1 MVKVMKTEKTIA
13 PEHAEKS
20 VTRNIN
26 LNLERIYKMKIKLIF
41 VILLLLLSSF
51 LLAQQGELSLHLF
64 GSAALP
70 NGDFGKNFDDYTRVT
85 RLSGFDTG
93 DKIGLAGTGAGVG
106 AELIAPV
113 WFQGLNWVLSGRII
127 VNGVNS
133 ESALSKYR
141 SQIVGDTTVTT
152 KILKEQNVIESIDLE
167 FGRWINIPVMTG
179 FRYDHHFSHKYT
191 LYGSLQAGVNLS
203 KAPSKKATVGIMS
216 LEGVKESVTADDTQ
230 FKFTRDFGF
239 EIGLGLVF
247 YQTYNLGFR
256 YLALSTPRFDGT
268 QTLSEKV
275 FPEINSPE
283 DTILG
288 EDRSISMFIVTLGI
302 QLFR

>member
-1 MVKVMKTEKTIA
+1 MK
-13 PEHAEKS
+13 
-20 VTRNIN
+20 N
-26 LNLERIYKMKIKLIF
+26 KLIF
-41 VILLLLLSSF
+41 VIILLLLSSTVYS
-51 LLAQQGELSLHLF
+51 QQGELSLHLF
-64 GSAALP
+64 GSASLP

-85 RLSGFDTG
+85 RLSGFRTG
-93 DKIGLAGTGAGVG
+93 EKIGLAETGAGVG

-113 WFQGLNWVLSGRII
+113 WFRGLNWVLSGRII
-127 VNGVNS
+127 VNGVNG
-133 ESALSKYR
+133 ESALSKYH
-141 SQIVGDTTVTT
+141 SQIVGDTTITT
-152 KILKEQNVIESIDLE
+152 NIIKERNIIKSINLE

-203 KAPSKKATVGIMS
+203 KAPSKKATVGLMS
-216 LEGVKESVTADDTQ
+216 FEGVKESVTADDTQ
-230 FKFTRDFGF
+230 FNFARDFGY
-239 EIGLGLVF
+239 ELGIGFVF

-268 QTLSEKV
+268 QNLSEKV
-275 FPEINSPE
+275 FPEINSLK

>member
-1 MVKVMKTEKTIA
+1 
-13 PEHAEKS
+13 
-20 VTRNIN
+20 
-26 LNLERIYKMKIKLIF
+26 MKIKLIF
-41 VILLLLLSSF
+41 VILLLLLSSI

-64 GSAALP
+64 GSASLP
-70 NGDFGKNFDDYTRVT
+70 YGDFGKKFDDYTRVT
-85 RLSGFDTG
+85 RISGFDTG
-93 DKIGLAGTGAGVG
+93 DKIGLAATGAGVG

-113 WFQGLNWVLSGRII
+113 WFRGLNWVLSGRII

-141 SQIVGDTTVTT
+141 SQIVGDTTITT
-152 KILKEQNVIESIDLE
+152 KIIKEENVIESIDLE

-239 EIGLGLVF
+239 EVGLGLVF

-275 FPEINSPE
+275 FPEINSLE